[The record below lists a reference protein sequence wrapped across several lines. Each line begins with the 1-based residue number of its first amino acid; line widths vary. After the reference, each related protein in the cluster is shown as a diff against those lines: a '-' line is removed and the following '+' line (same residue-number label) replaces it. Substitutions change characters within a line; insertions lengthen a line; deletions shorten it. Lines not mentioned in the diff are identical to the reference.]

1 MLLVLGVAL
10 LALVSVAYLLG
21 YRARSRP
28 PAATPVDSS
37 SSSPLGFAF
46 ASAGLVGVS
55 SYSSSITWTTSEPS
69 TGLLQWGP
77 VGVEPVLW
85 ETVRRLDT
93 RHVVRL
99 QGLAP
104 STTYHATILASS
116 IERKTARTDLSFT
129 TSPSPSQA
137 QGRVRRGVL
146 LVNGEQFFPL
156 LSWQQCPDQWQASL
170 NAGINLFAVG
180 SPCASP
186 SSTLPVL
193 KGRAL
198 VAAADAAQPMSE
210 PGLLG
215 QFYPDEADARGLT
228 GTSLPALP
236 AGIRFLTLT
245 AHFASVAAPLP
256 DGPGM
261 YAGLVA
267 AADVVGFDLYP
278 LQELCRRDLLPADF
292 DAQQQLER
300 LAPSKP
306 TFQWIEVRGMRCGS
320 SPGVSITPATIRA
333 ETWLALAA
341 GAHGIA
347 FFPPDWDQN
356 AAPTIRGIADRIRQL
371 EPALLQSAQPVH
383 VEAAA
388 PGVRAAARVY
398 HDAIYVIAVNAGTK
412 GTHVQLTLP
421 GLRNRTLLVLGE
433 SKTLSAHRDAL
444 TDWLAPLAVR
454 IYIVPPSN

>member
-1 MLLVLGVAL
+1 MLLVLGVSL
-10 LALVSVAYLLG
+10 LAVVSVAYLLG
-21 YRARSRP
+21 YRARSHP
-28 PAATPVDSS
+28 PAATPADSS
-37 SSSPLGFAF
+37 PSSPSGFTF
-46 ASAGLVGVS
+46 ASASLVGVS

-77 VGVEPVLW
+77 IGVEPMLW
-85 ETVRRLDT
+85 DTVRRFDT

-99 QGLAP
+99 RGHAP

-116 IERKTARTDLSFT
+116 IDRKTARTDLSFT
-129 TSPSPSQA
+129 TAPSPSQA
-137 QGRVRRGVL
+137 HGRVQGGVL
-146 LVNGEQFFPL
+146 LVNGEPFFPL

-170 NAGINLFAVG
+170 DAGINLFAIG
-180 SPCASP
+180 GPCANP

-198 VAAADAAQPMSE
+198 VAAADGPQPVSN

-228 GTSLPALP
+228 GTSLPTLP

-256 DGPGM
+256 DGPGA
-261 YAGLVA
+261 YPGLVA

-278 LQELCRRDLLPADF
+278 LQELCRRDLLAADF
-292 DAQQQLER
+292 DAQQDLER
-300 LAPSKP
+300 LAPGKP

-320 SPGVSITPATIRA
+320 SPGLSITPATIRA

-347 FFPPDWDQN
+347 FFPPDWDQD

-371 EPALLQSAQPVH
+371 EPALLQPAQPVH

-388 PGVRAAARVY
+388 PGVRAAARIY
-398 HDAIYVIAVNAGTK
+398 HDAVYVIAVNADTRGTQV
-412 GTHVQLTLP
+412 HLTLP
-421 GLRNRTLLVLGE
+421 GLRDRTLLVLGE
-433 SKTLSAHRDAL
+433 SKTVNAHDGTF

-454 IYIVPPSN
+454 IYVAPPSN

>member
-69 TGLLQWGP
+69 TGRLQWGP
-77 VGVEPVLW
+77 AGVEPMLW
-85 ETVRRLDT
+85 DTVRRFDT
-93 RHVVRL
+93 RH
-99 QGLAP
+99 
-104 STTYHATILASS
+104 
-116 IERKTARTDLSFT
+116 IERKAARTDLSFT
-129 TSPSPSQA
+129 TSPAPSQA

-146 LVNGEQFFPL
+146 LVNGEPFFPL
-156 LSWQQCPDQWQASL
+156 LSWQQCPDQWQTSL

-193 KGRAL
+193 EGRAL
-198 VAAADAAQPMSE
+198 VAAADGAQPVSG

-228 GTSLPALP
+228 GTSLPTLP

-256 DGPGM
+256 DSPGT

-300 LAPSKP
+300 LAPGKP

-320 SPGVSITPATIRA
+320 SPGLSITPATIRA

-371 EPALLQSAQPVH
+371 EPALLQPAQPVH

-388 PGVRAAARVY
+388 PGVRAAARIY
-398 HDAIYVIAVNAGTK
+398 HDAIYLIAVNAGTK

-433 SKTLSAHRDAL
+433 SKTVSAHSDAL

-454 IYIVPPSN
+454 IYIAPPSN